1 MNKLFSSFLAFAVLF
16 ASCLALP
23 ATAQD
28 KTHLGEAGFKII
40 GVTDVASVTVGTAGT
55 GYTSAPTVTFSGG
68 GALGGGATG
77 TSRLKAV
84 GSITV
89 AAGGSDYEVGDV
101 LTLVGGTKTTTA
113 TFTVA
118 TVSSGA
124 VTAVT
129 ITNAGVYTV
138 PVTASGAA
146 TTSPSGGTG
155 ATLTVGWG
163 VASVVVT
170 NAGHGFTSA
179 PTVAFSGGGGS
190 SAAATASLTAI
201 AAVDVKFRAIIP
213 LATTVVD
220 EITVPTRLY
229 DTKYSGDTDIEGVT
243 LAAGIEYPVYGNS
256 ILLESGGLAIV
267 ILR

>member
-1 MNKLFSSFLAFAVLF
+1 MKSILTFCALFLALIIAAPSVFA
-16 ASCLALP
+16 
-23 ATAQD
+23 Q
-28 KTHLGEAGFKII
+28 THLAEKGFVLV
-40 GVTDVASVTVGTAGT
+40 GVTDIASVTVGTAGT
-55 GYTSAPTVTFSGG
+55 GYTSAPTVAFTGG

-89 AAGGSDYEVGDV
+89 TAGGTGYTVGDV

-113 TFTVA
+113 TFTVS
-118 TVSSGA
+118 TVSTGV

-138 PVTASGAA
+138 PVTTTGAA
-146 TTSPSGGTG
+146 TTGGTG
-155 ATLTVGWG
+155 SGCTLTVGWG

-170 NAGHGFTSA
+170 NSGHGFTSA

-190 SAAATASLTAI
+190 SAAATATLTTITATE
-201 AAVDVKFRAIIP
+201 VKFRSIIP
-213 LATTVVD
+213 LSSTVID
-220 EITVPTRLY
+220 EIELPARTY
-229 DTKYSGDTDIEGVT
+229 DANYSGDSDVEGVT

-256 ILLESGGLAIV
+256 ILLESGLAIL